1 MNRYKYHHTIL
12 TFLKVKFD
20 EFDKDGEYSKYSFS
34 SFDIAENFK
43 ISEVVSERILFELKE
58 YNCVDFSKHHG
69 FKISENGIKKQL
81 TGFFKYK
88 NREYM
93 FNKVKEGISFA
104 VSILAIITFFLT
116 LYLKQKEKYIIH
128 IKYIELPKHQSNNT
142 SIKPSHLRN
151 HLTKNAICFLKQ

>member
-1 MNRYKYHHTIL
+1 MKRYKYHHNIL
-12 TFLKVKFD
+12 TFLKKKFD
-20 EFDKDGEYSKYSFS
+20 EFDAKGETSECCFS
-34 SFDIAENFK
+34 PNEIAKEFN
-43 ISEVVSERILFELKE
+43 ISEVVCERILFDLKE
-58 YNCVDFSKHHG
+58 SDCVDFSKHHG
-69 FKISENGIKKQL
+69 FKISDNGIKKQL

-88 NREYM
+88 NKEYM

-128 IKYIELPKHQSNNT
+128 IKYIELPKYQSNNT